1 MAGGSVTDME
11 ESKRNDLL
19 SALLDVGELMLD
31 SGGEVKRVE
40 DTIARMGM
48 ASGAARMN
56 VFVITSSIVVTMED
70 ADGHEYT
77 QTKRVLATAANHF
90 RRLEQL
96 NQLSRSFCQH
106 PCSASVLHA
115 QIEQIQK
122 QQENRIWMYS
132 GSVLGSMS
140 FAIFFGGSLWD
151 GIASGIIGL
160 LVAFLVQYL
169 EPVCPNEVSFHLLT
183 SFTTGFGVCVL
194 ARIIPF
200 LHADMIMIGDI
211 MLLIPGIPMTNS
223 IRDILV
229 GDTISGTL
237 RLTESL
243 VRAAV
248 IAAGFMLAMMAA
260 GRI

>member
-1 MAGGSVTDME
+1 ME
-11 ESKRNDLL
+11 ETERNNLL
-19 SALLDVGELMLD
+19 QALLDIGELMLD

-70 ADGHEYT
+70 SDGHVYT
-77 QTKRVLATAANHF
+77 QTKRVLTSASNHF

-96 NQLSRSFCQH
+96 NQLSRAFCRK
-106 PCSASVLHA
+106 PCSCAQLH
-115 QIEQIQK
+115 QKIEAIRNQK
-122 QQENRIWMYS
+122 ENVFWMYF
-132 GSVLGSMS
+132 GSMLGAMA
-140 FAIFFGGSLWD
+140 FAIFFGGTFAD
-151 GIASGIIGL
+151 GIASGLMGL
-160 LVAFLVQYL
+160 LVAFLVQFL
-169 EPVCPNEVSFHLLT
+169 DPICPNAVSFNLLT
-183 SFTTGFGVCVL
+183 SFLTGFCVCLTARL
-194 ARIIPF
+194 APS

-237 RLTESL
+237 RLTESM

-248 IAAGFMLAMMAA
+248 IAAGFMTAIMAA
-260 GRI
+260 GRL